1 MKAADCCPIA
11 AVTRQKA
18 CQKPSIQFGRMLIVY
33 RDLGGAER
41 LYQTSNQSEDATF
54 LFLVE
59 KRSEFG
65 SQELVTQISKSID

>member
-1 MKAADCCPIA
+1 
-11 AVTRQKA
+11 
-18 CQKPSIQFGRMLIVY
+18 
-33 RDLGGAER
+33 
-41 LYQTSNQSEDATF
+41 